1 MDLASDKKL
10 SPLRPRLVTAFCRAL
25 PPEGVVEAGED
36 MIADQTELFRS
47 LKDAE
52 DWLVAEGFRLQPCD
66 WRNAVGDDAGCYVNL
81 RGPYDT
87 LEGFR
92 VAIKRRGLP

>member
-1 MDLASDKKL
+1 M
-10 SPLRPRLVTAFCRAL
+10 VFCRVL
-25 PPEGVVEAGED
+25 PPEGVVEGED

-52 DWLVAEGFRLQPCD
+52 DWLAAQGFRLQPNSCD
-66 WRNAVGDDAGCYVNL
+66 WRNVVGDDAGCYVNL

-87 LEGFR
+87 AVGFR
-92 VAIKRRGLP
+92 VEIKRRGLP